1 MNSARD
7 IAQQLIH
14 TGKAVHASDGI
25 SARSVTDGSRDGAY
39 VLQVTPNGPGAQA
52 GLKPGDVITAVDNT
66 LIDSADELTVAV
78 QAHKPGDTVRMHFFR
93 GSQESDVSV
102 TLSSV

>member
-1 MNSARD
+1 
-7 IAQQLIH
+7 
-14 TGKAVHASDGI
+14 
-25 SARSVTDGSRDGAY
+25 

-52 GLKPGDVITAVDNT
+52 GLKPGDVITAVGNT
-66 LIDSADELTVAV
+66 LIESGDELTVAV

-93 GSQESDVSV
+93 GSQESDVAV